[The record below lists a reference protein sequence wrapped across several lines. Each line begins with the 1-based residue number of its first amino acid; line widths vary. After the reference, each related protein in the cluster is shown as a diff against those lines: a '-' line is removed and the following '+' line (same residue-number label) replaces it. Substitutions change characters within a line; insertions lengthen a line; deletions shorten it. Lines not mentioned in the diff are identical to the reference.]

1 MTKRFESAFQALYN
15 GLRDDKIIKGSCVAC
30 AVGNIVAHA
39 MNGNIVIKIAPAG
52 YRAIECLSSDG
63 RSIRNDFWS
72 ILFMTDTMGEQKK
85 FYLEYDSNRLQMY
98 EAKLFD
104 ITGYNV
110 EQMARI
116 EHAFE
121 TETWY
126 PEPENKEDILNSLR
140 AGIIAC
146 LDVMIDIDKIE
157 NGEIRKQ
164 EMLQLFKKKM
174 DDIEK

>member
-52 YRAIECLSSDG
+52 YRSIECLSAEGYSL
-63 RSIRNDFWS
+63 RNDFWS
-72 ILFMTDTMGEQKK
+72 ELFMTDSLGKQRK
-85 FYLEYDSNRLQMY
+85 FYLEIDSNRVQTL
-98 EAKLFD
+98 EAQLFEM
-104 ITGYNV
+104 TGYNV
-110 EQMARI
+110 EEMARI

-126 PEPENKEDILNSLR
+126 PENEDKEDVLNSLR

-174 DDIEK
+174 DEIEK